1 MRFSRCRLQALFGS
15 GHAALVP
22 RRRRRHYVL
31 LCGGAQNEGVVAKRI
46 GDGCACELTTKA
58 LARLSSP
65 MAPVTIASLWKP
77 LALLAVLV
85 GLCAWVVA
93 LAGVSASMCV
103 AQRACFRAV
112 RGG

>member
-1 MRFSRCRLQALFGS
+1 
-15 GHAALVP
+15 
-22 RRRRRHYVL
+22 
-31 LCGGAQNEGVVAKRI
+31 
-46 GDGCACELTTKA
+46 
-58 LARLSSP
+58 